1 MKQIHKRL
9 NCRTIVE
16 QSLIYTNKKAVL
28 LNKAQLK
35 SSPEGN
41 QTLILGTGNLHSIR

>member
-1 MKQIHKRL
+1 M

-16 QSLIYTNKKAVL
+16 ICFIDKNKRLCSLKKA
-28 LNKAQLK
+28 QPQ
-35 SSPEGN
+35 SSSEGN